1 VCDSFV
7 ALSNSTRDGSVIFGK
22 NSDRH
27 PNEAH
32 ELIVFPRSTHPKG
45 TQVKCTYITL
55 PQVRETNAVFLSKP
69 FWIWGAEM
77 GANEHGVVIGNEAVF
92 TKVPYDKKPGLIGMD
107 FIRLAL
113 ERAATANEALDV
125 MIELLEEY
133 GQGGNAMFSH
143 KMFYHNGFLI
153 ADPQEAWIF
162 ETAGKHWAAEKVRD
176 VRTISNLISIGSTWD
191 RASTDLVSHAVSKG
205 WCKNAEEFNFSE
217 CYSDLV
223 FTKFAAGKHRS
234 CRIGDLLHE
243 KIGEI
248 DVPFA
253 MKVMRD
259 HGVNTDDNWLPGKG
273 ILGAE
278 VCMHA
283 SFGPVRGSQTTGS
296 MVSHLAPDGHTHW
309 VTGTSATCTSVFK
322 PVWIDAGLPN
332 FDPSPTGM
340 YEGATVWWRHENL
353 HREIL
358 RDYSTRI
365 KMIAAER
372 DGLEGKFLNEVE
384 YCFETSVEARQRLTQ
399 QCFEDVEKIE
409 AQWLASVINHP
420 IEQRRPLFD
429 QIAWQGFD
437 RKANRTS
444 STQEKLAAYPHKRK
458 RAQDLRR
465 RDAIID

>member
-1 VCDSFV
+1 MCDTFV
-7 ALSNSTRDGSVIFGK
+7 ALSNATRDGSVIFGK
-22 NSDRH
+22 NSDRQ

-32 ELIVFPRSTHPKG
+32 ELILIPRATHPKG
-45 TQVKCTYITL
+45 AQVECTYIHV
-55 PQVRETNAVFLSKP
+55 PQVVETNAVLLSKP

-92 TKVPYDKKPGLIGMD
+92 TKEPYDKKPGLIGMD

-113 ERAATANEALDV
+113 ERAATADEALDL
-125 MIELLEEY
+125 MIELLENY
-133 GQGGNAMFSH
+133 GQGGNAMFSQ

-153 ADPQEAWIF
+153 ADPKGAWIF

-191 RASTDLVSHAVSKG
+191 RASSDLVSHAVSMG
-205 WCKNAEEFNFSE
+205 WCKNPEAFNFSD

-223 FTKFAAGKHRS
+223 YTKFAAGVHRS

-243 KIGEI
+243 NIGEI

-253 MKVMRD
+253 MKTLRD
-259 HGVNTDDNWLPGKG
+259 HGPQADDDWLPGKG
-273 ILGAE
+273 LVGAE

-296 MVSHLAPDGHTHW
+296 MISHLTAEGHTHW

-322 PVWIDAGLPN
+322 PVWMDAGLPN
-332 FDPSPTGM
+332 LGPSPTEI
-340 YEGATVWWRHENL
+340 YEEATLWWRHENL

-358 RDYSTRI
+358 RDYSHRI
-365 KMIAAER
+365 KLIEVER
-372 DGLEGKFLNEVE
+372 DALEDQFINKVE
-384 YCFETSVEARQRLTQ
+384 NWYQKPVEARHLLTK
-399 QCFEDVEKIE
+399 QCFEDVESVE
-409 AQWLASVINHP
+409 AKWLARMLDLPPV
-420 IEQRRPLFD
+420 RKRPFLD

-437 RKANRTS
+437 RKARRT
-444 STQEKLAAYPHKRK
+444 KNDAA
-458 RAQDLRR
+458 
-465 RDAIID
+465 